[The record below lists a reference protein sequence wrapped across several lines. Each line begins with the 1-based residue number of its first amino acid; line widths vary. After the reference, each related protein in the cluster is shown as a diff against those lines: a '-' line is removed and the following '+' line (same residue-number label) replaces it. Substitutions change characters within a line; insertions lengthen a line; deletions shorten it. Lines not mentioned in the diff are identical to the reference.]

1 MNIEIANRLV
11 EFRKKN
17 GLSQEQLAEKIGVSR
32 QAVSKWER
40 SEASP
45 DTDNLILLA
54 RLYNVSLDELLRTED
69 EIPMPEPQAE
79 AEPPQPEE
87 KADGF
92 ENEGEAQD
100 NHAKNVSFNGGIH
113 VEDGDD
119 VVHIGPDG
127 IHVKEKSGDSVHVG
141 WDGIHVNG
149 NGDNVSVSGNGVY
162 VNGERVDCCHKK
174 ACVWASFPY
183 AILVIIAFL
192 CLGFVLNAWWW
203 AWLLFLTVPVF
214 HGTVEAISKR
224 KLWKFP
230 YEIVTVIAFLCMGMF
245 YGWWH
250 PGWVVFLTIP
260 VFRWICSMIKDSRR
274 KKKNASKVEI
284 DGVSVE
290 PDSCGETF
298 STAFDDK

>member
-54 RLYNVSLDELLRTED
+54 RLYNVSLDELLSTED
-69 EIPMPEPQAE
+69 EIPMPEPE
-79 AEPPQPEE
+79 AESTQTE
-87 KADGF
+87 AQASGF
-92 ENEGEAQD
+92 ENGDDQP
-100 NHAKNVSFNGGIH
+100 NQSKNVSFKGGIH

-119 VVHIGPDG
+119 KVHIGPDG
-127 IHVKEKSGDSVHVG
+127 IHVEDKNGDSVHVG
-141 WDGIHVNG
+141 WDGVHVNG
-149 NGDNVSVSGNGVY
+149 KSDTVNVSGKGVY
-162 VNGERVDCCHKK
+162 VNGERVDVIHEHKK
-174 ACVWASFPY
+174 SILASFPY
-183 AILVIIAFL
+183 FILVVIAFL
-192 CLGFVLNAWWW
+192 CLGFFMGAWWW
-203 AWLLFLTVPVF
+203 AWLLFLTIPIF
-214 HGTVEAISKR
+214 HGTVEAIRKR

-230 YEIVTVIAFLCMGMF
+230 YEVLTVIVFLCLGLF

-260 VFRWICSMIKDSRR
+260 IFRWLCSIIKHNR
-274 KKKNASKVEI
+274 KEKRGECCVKCEC
-284 DGVSVE
+284 DGSE
-290 PDSCGETF
+290 ETF
-298 STAFDDK
+298 TTED